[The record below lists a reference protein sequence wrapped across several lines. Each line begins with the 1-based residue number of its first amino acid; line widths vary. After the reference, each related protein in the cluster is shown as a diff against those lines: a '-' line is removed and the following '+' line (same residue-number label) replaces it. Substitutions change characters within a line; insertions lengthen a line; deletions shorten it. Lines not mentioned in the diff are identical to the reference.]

1 MKVLIEKFLPMTVYG
16 CFMVMKVSL
25 FSLGEHFPNALICLI
40 AATTRAELPFAS
52 RLMITV
58 WGYLLIEIN
67 YSQRGKFPDKW
78 ASFHHS
84 LRESFSMFVCKY
96 LTHCC
101 SVSSRERFPVGLL
114 RKRTNGGVGGEGT
127 CRGGASSESIVPPA
141 SGLFSTLSLNYW
153 LNFEAIRSEKKD
165 YMAVRWIKRCDSDRN
180 H

>member
-67 YSQRGKFPDKW
+67 YSQRGKFPDK
-78 ASFHHS
+78 
-84 LRESFSMFVCKY
+84 
-96 LTHCC
+96 
-101 SVSSRERFPVGLL
+101 
-114 RKRTNGGVGGEGT
+114 
-127 CRGGASSESIVPPA
+127 
-141 SGLFSTLSLNYW
+141 
-153 LNFEAIRSEKKD
+153 
-165 YMAVRWIKRCDSDRN
+165 
-180 H
+180 